1 MDEVEPT
8 AVITMTGIR
17 IYPGTALEQVAMRE
31 GIIAEGDSLLEP
43 VFYISP
49 AIREGLCDLVTQEA
63 LKRRTWIVPGLEVN
77 VSSAML
83 DAMRM
88 FPVKGPLWKL
98 MKRLARSRVHPM

>member
-1 MDEVEPT
+1 ME
-8 AVITMTGIR
+8 R
-17 IYPGTALEQVAMRE
+17 IALRD
-31 GIIAEGDSLLEP
+31 GIINEGESLLDP

-49 AIREGLCDLVTQEA
+49 SIRDGLSDLVTQEA

-88 FPVKGPLWKL
+88 FQVKGPLWKL
-98 MKRLARSRVHPM
+98 MKRLGRSRVSPM